1 MVAEVLFYMRNKGKY
16 LYSVFYLVV
25 LIAVTGCSGKLSV
38 QAKSDQGADIQ
49 FSATVGQV
57 ISSTLSSF
65 SSSIAGG
72 KYSGGG
78 QNLFSAPSI
87 KNAFNGSDFTN
98 VSVSTPSS
106 DSLDI
111 AASIPPASKQTHA
124 TGGIRASDI
133 VSCTSNKMTLQFSP
147 ASLQKLSA
155 DLPKDTKAYLD
166 LFMAPA
172 FTGEKMDRSEY
183 KMLIASI
190 YGEKIASELEKAQIT
205 VSLSCP
211 KGKKISASSLPM
223 GAKVTSSTAT
233 FDLPLMDLLTLS
245 SARSYSISW

>member
-1 MVAEVLFYMRNKGKY
+1 MRNKGKY

-38 QAKSDQGADIQ
+38 QAKSDQGTDIQ

-211 KGKKISASSLPM
+211 KGKKISASSLPT

>member
-25 LIAVTGCSGKLSV
+25 LFAVSGCSGKLSV
-38 QAKSDQGADIQ
+38 QAKSDMGADIQ
-49 FSATVGQV
+49 FSASVGQV
-57 ISSTLSSF
+57 ISSTLSSL

-72 KYSGGG
+72 KYSGGS
-78 QNLFSAPSI
+78 QNLFSATEI
-87 KNAFNGSDFTN
+87 KKAFNGSDFTD
-98 VSVSTPSS
+98 VTVTTPSS
-106 DSLDI
+106 DSLNMS
-111 AASIPPASKQTHA
+111 ASIPSASKQTHA

-133 VSCTSNKMTLQFSP
+133 VNCTSNKMVLQFSP
-147 ASLQKLSA
+147 TSLQKLSA
-155 DLPKDTKAYLD
+155 DLPKDTKTYLD
-166 LFMAPA
+166 LFMAPV
-172 FTGEKMDRSEY
+172 FTGEKMDKSEY

-190 YGEKIASELEKAQIT
+190 YGDQIASELDKAQIN

-211 KGKKISASSLPM
+211 KGKKISSTSLPS

-245 SARSYSISW
+245 GSRSYSISW

>member
-25 LIAVTGCSGKLSV
+25 LFAVSGCSGKLSV
-38 QAKSDQGADIQ
+38 QAKSDMGADIQ
-49 FSATVGQV
+49 FSASVGQV
-57 ISSTLSSF
+57 ISSTLSSL

-72 KYSGGG
+72 KYSGGS
-78 QNLFSAPSI
+78 QNLFSATEI
-87 KNAFNGSDFTN
+87 KKAFNGSDFTD
-98 VSVSTPSS
+98 VTVTTPSS
-106 DSLDI
+106 DSLNMS
-111 AASIPPASKQTHA
+111 ASIPSASKQTHA

-133 VSCTSNKMTLQFSP
+133 VNCTSNKMVLQFSP
-147 ASLQKLSA
+147 TSLQKLSA
-155 DLPKDTKAYLD
+155 DLPKDTKTYLD
-166 LFMAPA
+166 LFMAPV
-172 FTGEKMDRSEY
+172 FTGEKMDKSEY

-190 YGEKIASELEKAQIT
+190 YGDQIASELDKAQIT

-211 KGKKISASSLPM
+211 KGKKISSTSLPS

-245 SARSYSISW
+245 GSRSYSISW